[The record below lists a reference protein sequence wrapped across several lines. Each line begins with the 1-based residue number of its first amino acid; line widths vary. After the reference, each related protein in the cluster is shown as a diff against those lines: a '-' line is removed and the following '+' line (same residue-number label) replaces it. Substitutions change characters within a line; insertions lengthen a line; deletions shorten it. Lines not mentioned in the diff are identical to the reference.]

1 MTTPLILFVVILF
14 LWPVAR
20 FLALAVDNSDF
31 SNNLP
36 RTIAALAGWNA
47 DSGLPGEPV
56 FAALV
61 EDLADA
67 RRAGKEGVLAQLVN
81 QRVVGSRFLVI
92 KTAKD
97 AADGKLDMR
106 P

>member
-1 MTTPLILFVVILF
+1 MKRRQRGGMLALLTAPLILFVVILF

-36 RTIAALAGWNA
+36 RTIAALAGWKA

-61 EDLADA
+61 EDLA
-67 RRAGKEGVLAQLVN
+67 
-81 QRVVGSRFLVI
+81 
-92 KTAKD
+92 
-97 AADGKLDMR
+97 
-106 P
+106 

>member
-1 MTTPLILFVVILF
+1 MKRRQRGGMLALLTAPLILFVVILF

-47 DSGLPGEPV
+47 D
-56 FAALV
+56 
-61 EDLADA
+61 
-67 RRAGKEGVLAQLVN
+67 
-81 QRVVGSRFLVI
+81 
-92 KTAKD
+92 
-97 AADGKLDMR
+97 
-106 P
+106 